1 MLEWPIPSRSKNAR
15 LMTNFLFRQTLLLSF
30 SLLVLASHLSPGH
43 ALRPQRFHQASEPI
57 RGLFGTSI
65 GDVVWSGRY
74 LWVGTENG
82 VARLDP
88 AQSSGLNSTDWVT
101 FTELNGLGRG
111 AISALDAVGDTV
123 WVATLVDSVVA
134 GQGVNQA
141 GTGLSFSHDGGDS
154 WHHIPNEFIFDP
166 TKAGFER
173 SPGTTILN
181 ACFDIAIDGEAVYAA
196 FFAGSTVRSLDQGR
210 SWEPFLP
217 GGADEIVFFAEE
229 TAADSLQMVADSLAS
244 EDADPN
250 DIAQLRAAADSLAS
264 QSFLHRTFAVIAY
277 EDTVWIGTSSG
288 IAFTFD
294 GGQHWQNAKVRLSA
308 EGTLLP
314 GHPAGNWV
322 VALERQVLPDGT
334 TAIWAGANTTTSPG
348 QTQAIS
354 VSRDLGQTWGH
365 TGPTFAWD
373 FAFTPNFVWAGTD
386 QGLLASPDPTLPTDS
401 ERVWDAIEVVDGQP
415 LTGTFVGLAAVG
427 DVLWAGAE
435 HGLGRSED
443 EGSTWRVIRDLVR
456 TRTLDD
462 RTFVSTGGV
471 PDSTALAYAAP
482 NPFAPSRE
490 TTTIVFS
497 LSRDAEVSVAIYD
510 FASSL
515 VRDLATDAPFAGG
528 VDHRILWDGLDQD
541 SQIVANG
548 TYFYRI
554 ALNTGQQAFG
564 RVVVLD

>member
-1 MLEWPIPSRSKNAR
+1 
-15 LMTNFLFRQTLLLSF
+15 MTYFFFRQAVLFSF
-30 SLLVLASHLSPGH
+30 SLLVLALHLSPGH

-65 GDVVWSGRY
+65 GDIVWSGRY
-74 LWVGTENG
+74 LWVGTESG

-88 AQSSGLNSTDWVT
+88 AQSSGLNATDWVT

-123 WVATLVDSVVA
+123 WVATLVDSVTA
-134 GQGVNQA
+134 EQGVQQA
-141 GTGLSFSHDGGDS
+141 GTGLSFSHDGGGS
-154 WHHIPNEFIFDP
+154 WHHIPNEFIFDS

-173 SPGTTILN
+173 GLGRRAIIQN
-181 ACFDIAIDGEAVYAA
+181 ACFDISIDGEAVYAA

-210 SWEPFLP
+210 TWEPFLP
-217 GGADEIVFFAEE
+217 GGADEIVFFASE
-229 TAADSLQMVADSLAS
+229 TAADSLRILADSLAS
-244 EDADPN
+244 TNADPN
-250 DIAQLRAAADSLAS
+250 DIAQLRADADSLAS
-264 QSFLHRTFAVIAY
+264 QEFLHRTFAVIAY
-277 EDTVWIGTSSG
+277 GDTVWIGTASG

-294 GGQHWQNAKVRLSA
+294 GGQHWQNAKVRLGA
-308 EGTLLP
+308 EDAPLL

-334 TAIWAGANTTTSPG
+334 TAIWAGTKTTTLPG

-386 QGLLASPDPTLPTDS
+386 QGLLASPAPTLPTDS
-401 ERVWDAIEVVDGQP
+401 ERVWDTIEVVDGQFGQP
-415 LTGTFVGLAAVG
+415 LTDAFVGLAAVG
-427 DVLWAGAE
+427 DVLWAGAD

-443 EGSTWRVIRDLVR
+443 EGNTWRVIRDLIR
-456 TRTLDD
+456 TRSLDEG
-462 RTFVSTGGV
+462 TFVSAGGV

-497 LSRDAEVSVAIYD
+497 LSQDAEVSVAIYD
-510 FASSL
+510 FASGL
-515 VRDLATDAPFAGG
+515 VRDLAADAAFVGG
-528 VDHRILWDGLDQD
+528 LDHRIRWDGLDQD
-541 SQIVANG
+541 GQRVANG

-564 RVVVLD
+564 RIVVLD

>member
-1 MLEWPIPSRSKNAR
+1 
-15 LMTNFLFRQTLLLSF
+15 MTYFFFRQAVLFSC
-30 SLLVLASHLSPGH
+30 SLLVLALHIVPGH

-65 GDVVWSGRY
+65 GDIVWSGRY
-74 LWVGTENG
+74 LWVGTESG

-123 WVATLVDSVVA
+123 WVATLVDSVTVE
-134 GQGVNQA
+134 GVRQA

-154 WHHIPNEFIFDP
+154 WQHIPNELIFDP

-181 ACFDIAIDGEAVYAA
+181 ACFDISIAGEAVYAA

-210 SWEPFLP
+210 TWEPFLP
-217 GGADEIVFFAEE
+217 GGADEIVFFAGD
-229 TAADSLQMVADSLAS
+229 TVADSLRAVADSLAS
-244 EDADPN
+244 ANADID
-250 DIAQLRAAADSLAS
+250 DIAQLHTAADSLAS

-277 EDTVWIGTSSG
+277 GDTVWIGTSSG

-294 GGQHWQNAKVRLSA
+294 GGQHWQNAKVRLGA
-308 EGTLLP
+308 EGTPIP

-322 VALERQVLPDGT
+322 VALERQTLPDGT
-334 TAIWAGANTTTSPG
+334 TAIWAGTNTTTAPG

-354 VSRDLGQTWGH
+354 VSRDLGQTWSH

-401 ERVWDAIEVVDGQP
+401 ERVWDTIEVVDGQP
-415 LTGTFVGLAAVG
+415 LTGTFAGLAGVG
-427 DVLWAGAE
+427 DVLWVGADQ
-435 HGLGRSED
+435 GLGRSED
-443 EGSTWRVIRDLVR
+443 EGSTWRIIRDLVR
-456 TRTLDD
+456 TRTIDEG
-462 RTFVSTGGV
+462 TFVSAGGV

-490 TTTIVFS
+490 TATIVFS
-497 LSRDAEVSVAIYD
+497 LSRDAAVSVAIYD
-510 FASSL
+510 FASGL
-515 VRDLATDAPFAGG
+515 VRDLAADAPFAGG
-528 VDHRILWDGLDQD
+528 VDHRILWDGLDQGG
-541 SQIVANG
+541 QLVANG

-564 RVVVLD
+564 RIVVLD

>member
-1 MLEWPIPSRSKNAR
+1 MTYFFFR
-15 LMTNFLFRQTLLLSF
+15 LSVLCSF
-30 SLLVLASHLSPGH
+30 ALLVLALHLSPGH

-65 GDVVWSGRY
+65 GDIVWSGRY
-74 LWVGTENG
+74 VWVGTESG

-88 AQSSGLNSTDWVT
+88 AQSNGLNSADWVT

-123 WVATLVDSVVA
+123 WVGTLIDSVIA
-134 GQGVNQA
+134 GQGAQQA

-166 TKAGFER
+166 SKPGFER
-173 SPGTTILN
+173 TPGTTILN
-181 ACFDIAIDGEAVYAA
+181 ACFDLSIDGEAVYAA

-210 SWEPFLP
+210 TWKPFLP
-217 GGADEIVFFAEE
+217 GGADEIVFFASE
-229 TAADSLQMVADSLAS
+229 TAADSLQSVADSLAS
-244 EDADPN
+244 ENADPSR
-250 DIAQLRAAADSLAS
+250 IAPLRAAADSLAS
-264 QSFLHRTFAVIAY
+264 QALLHRTFAVVAY
-277 EDTVWIGTSSG
+277 GDTVWIGTSGG

-294 GGQHWQNAKVRLSA
+294 GGQHWQNAKVRLSE
-308 EGTLLP
+308 EGTPLR

-322 VALERQVLPDGT
+322 VALERQILPDGT
-334 TAIWAGANTTTSPG
+334 TAIWAGTNTTAPG

-386 QGLLASPDPTLPTDS
+386 QGLLASPDPTLTTDS
-401 ERVWDAIEVVDGQP
+401 ERAWDPIEVADGEP
-415 LTGTFVGLAAVG
+415 LTGTFVGLARVG
-427 DVLWAGAE
+427 EVLWVGAE
-435 HGLGRSED
+435 QGLGRSAD
-443 EGSTWRVIRDLVR
+443 EGATWRVIRDLVR
-456 TRTLDD
+456 TRTLDEG
-462 RTFVSTGGV
+462 TFVRAGGV

-497 LSRDAEVSVAIYD
+497 LSQDAAVSVAIYD
-510 FASSL
+510 FASGL
-515 VRDLATDAPFAGG
+515 VRTLAADAPFAGD
-528 VDHRILWDGLDQD
+528 VDHRILWDGRDQD
-541 SQIVANG
+541 GQLVANG

-554 ALNTGQQAFG
+554 ALSTGQRAFG

>member
-1 MLEWPIPSRSKNAR
+1 
-15 LMTNFLFRQTLLLSF
+15 MTYLFLRQAVLFSC
-30 SLLVLASHLSPGH
+30 SLLVLALHLSPGY
-43 ALRPQRFHQASEPI
+43 ALRPEHFHQAAEPI
-57 RGLFGTSI
+57 YGLFGTSI

-74 LWVGTENG
+74 LWVGTESG

-88 AQSSGLNSTDWVT
+88 GQSSGLNSTDWVT
-101 FTELNGLGRG
+101 FTEFNGLGRG

-123 WVATLVDSVVA
+123 WVATLVDSVTA
-134 GQGVNQA
+134 GQGMNQA
-141 GTGLSFSHDGGDS
+141 GTGLSFSHDGGES

-173 SPGTTILN
+173 SPSTTILN
-181 ACFDIAIDGEAVYAA
+181 ACFDISINGEAVYAA

-210 SWEPFLP
+210 TWEPFLP
-217 GGADEIVFFAEE
+217 GGADEIVFFASD
-229 TAADSLQMVADSLAS
+229 TAADSLRIVADSLAS
-244 EDADPN
+244 ANADSSN
-250 DIAQLRAAADSLAS
+250 IAQLHTAADSLAS
-264 QSFLHRTFAVIAY
+264 QESLHRTFAVIAY
-277 EDTVWIGTSSG
+277 GDTVWIGTASG

-294 GGQHWQNAKVRLSA
+294 GGQHWQNAKVRLGA
-308 EGTLLP
+308 EGTPLL

-334 TAIWAGANTTTSPG
+334 TAIWAGTNTTASLG

-354 VSRDLGQTWGH
+354 VSRDLGQTWSH

-386 QGLLASPDPTLPTDS
+386 QGLLASPAPTLPTDS
-401 ERVWDAIEVVDGQP
+401 ERVWDTIAVVDGQP

-427 DVLWAGAE
+427 DVLWAGAD

-456 TRTLDD
+456 TRTLDEG
-462 RTFVSTGGV
+462 TFVSTGGV

-482 NPFAPSRE
+482 NPFAPSHE

-497 LSRDAEVSVAIYD
+497 LAQDAAVSVAIYD
-510 FASSL
+510 FASGL
-515 VRDLATDAPFAGG
+515 VRDLAADAPFAGG
-528 VDHRILWDGLDQD
+528 VDHRILWDGRDQD
-541 SQIVANG
+541 GQRVANG

-554 ALNTGQQAFG
+554 ALNTGQQTFG

>member
-1 MLEWPIPSRSKNAR
+1 
-15 LMTNFLFRQTLLLSF
+15 MTYFFFRQTVLFSF
-30 SLLVLASHLSPGH
+30 SLLVLALHLSPSY

-65 GDVVWSGRY
+65 GDIVWSGRY
-74 LWVGTENG
+74 LWVGTESG

-88 AQSSGLNSTDWVT
+88 AQNSGLNSTDWIT
-101 FTELNGLGRG
+101 FTEFNGLGRG

-123 WVATLVDSVVA
+123 WVATLIDSVTA
-134 GQGVNQA
+134 ERGVRQA
-141 GTGLSFSHDGGDS
+141 GTGLSFSHDGGGS

-173 SPGTTILN
+173 SPSTTILN
-181 ACFDIAIDGEAVYAA
+181 ACFDLSIDGEAVYAA

-210 SWEPFLP
+210 TWEPFLP
-217 GGADEIVFFAEE
+217 GGADEIVFFASE
-229 TAADSLQMVADSLAS
+229 TAADSLRTVADSLAS
-244 EDADPN
+244 ANAAPSN
-250 DIAQLRAAADSLAS
+250 IARLRAAADSLAS
-264 QSFLHRTFAVIAY
+264 QEFLHRTFAVIAY

-294 GGQHWQNAKVRLSA
+294 GGQHWQNAKVRLGA
-308 EGTLLP
+308 EATLLP
-314 GHPAGNWV
+314 GHLAGNWV

-334 TAIWAGANTTTSPG
+334 TAIWAGTNTTASPG

-354 VSRDLGQTWGH
+354 VSRDLGQTWSH

-386 QGLLASPDPTLPTDS
+386 QGLLASPDPTFPTDS
-401 ERVWDAIEVVDGQP
+401 ERVWDTIAVIYGQP
-415 LTGTFVGLAAVG
+415 LTGTFVGLDAVG
-427 DVLWAGAE
+427 DVLWAGAD

-443 EGSTWRVIRDLVR
+443 EGSTWRVIRDLIR
-456 TRTLDD
+456 TRTLDEG
-462 RTFVSTGGV
+462 TFVSTGGV

-482 NPFAPSRE
+482 NPFDPSRE

-497 LSRDAEVSVAIYD
+497 LSQDAEVSVVLYD
-510 FASSL
+510 FASGL
-515 VRDLATDAPFAGG
+515 VRELATNAPFAGG
-528 VDHRILWDGLDQD
+528 VDHRISWDGLDQD
-541 SQIVANG
+541 GQLVANG

>member
-1 MLEWPIPSRSKNAR
+1 MTYFFFR
-15 LMTNFLFRQTLLLSF
+15 LSVLCSF
-30 SLLVLASHLSPGH
+30 ALLVLALHLSPGH

-65 GDVVWSGRY
+65 GDIVWSGRY
-74 LWVGTENG
+74 VWVGTESG

-88 AQSSGLNSTDWVT
+88 AQSNGLNSADWVT

-123 WVATLVDSVVA
+123 WVGTLIDSVIA
-134 GQGVNQA
+134 GQGTRQA
-141 GTGLSFSHDGGDS
+141 GTGLSFSHDGGGS

-166 TKAGFER
+166 SKPGFER
-173 SPGTTILN
+173 TPGTTILN
-181 ACFDIAIDGEAVYAA
+181 ACFDLSIDGEAVYAA

-210 SWEPFLP
+210 TWEPFLP
-217 GGADEIVFFAEE
+217 GGADEIVFFASE
-229 TAADSLQMVADSLAS
+229 TTADSLQSVADSLAS
-244 EDADPN
+244 ENADPSR
-250 DIAQLRAAADSLAS
+250 IASLRTAADSLAS
-264 QSFLHRTFAVIAY
+264 QALLHRTFAVVAY
-277 EDTVWIGTSSG
+277 GDTVWIGTSGG

-294 GGQHWQNAKVRLSA
+294 GGQHWQNAKVRLSE
-308 EGTLLP
+308 EGTPLP
-314 GHPAGNWV
+314 SHPAGNWV
-322 VALERQVLPDGT
+322 VALERQILPDGT
-334 TAIWAGANTTTSPG
+334 TAIWAGTNTTAPG

-386 QGLLASPDPTLPTDS
+386 QGLLASPDPTLTTDS
-401 ERVWDAIEVVDGQP
+401 ERAWDLIEVADGQP
-415 LTGTFVGLAAVG
+415 LTGTFVGLARVG
-427 DVLWAGAE
+427 EVLWVGAE
-435 HGLGRSED
+435 QGLGRSAD
-443 EGSTWRVIRDLVR
+443 EGATWRVIRDLVR
-456 TRTLDD
+456 TRTLDEG
-462 RTFVSTGGV
+462 TFVRAGGV

-497 LSRDAEVSVAIYD
+497 LSQDAAVSVAIYD
-510 FASSL
+510 FASGL
-515 VRDLATDAPFAGG
+515 VRNLAADAPFAGG
-528 VDHRILWDGLDQD
+528 VDHRILWDGRDQD
-541 SQIVANG
+541 GQLVANG

-554 ALNTGQQAFG
+554 ALNTGQRAFG

>member
-1 MLEWPIPSRSKNAR
+1 MLEWPIAGRCKNAR
-15 LMTNFLFRQTLLLSF
+15 LMTNFLFRQTLLCSF
-30 SLLVLASHLSPGH
+30 SLLVVAPHLVPGH
-43 ALRPQRFHQASEPI
+43 ALRPQHFHQASEPI

-65 GDVVWSGRY
+65 GDIVWSGRY

-88 AQSSGLNSTDWVT
+88 AQSSGLNSADWVT

-123 WVATLVDSVVA
+123 WVATLIDSVTA
-134 GQGVNQA
+134 ERGTRQA
-141 GTGLSFSHDGGDS
+141 GTGLSFSHNGGDS

-166 TKAGFER
+166 TKVGFAR
-173 SPGTTILN
+173 SPGTPIDN
-181 ACFDIAIDGEAVYAA
+181 ACFDLSIAGEAVYAA

-210 SWEPFLP
+210 TWEPFLP
-217 GGADEIVFFAEE
+217 GGAAQIVFFAED
-229 TAADSLQMVADSLAS
+229 TAADSLRILADSLAG
-244 EDADPN
+244 ANVDPSN
-250 DIAQLRAAADSLAS
+250 IAQLRAAADSLAS

-277 EDTVWIGTSSG
+277 GDTVWIGTSSG
-288 IAFTFD
+288 VAFTFD
-294 GGQHWQNAKVRLSA
+294 GGQQWQNAKVRLDTA
-308 EGTLLP
+308 GTP
-314 GHPAGNWV
+314 RRGHPAGNWV

-334 TAIWAGANTTTSPG
+334 TAIWAGTNTTSPG

-354 VSRDLGQTWGH
+354 VSGDLGQTWSH

-373 FAFTPNFVWAGTD
+373 FAFTDNFVWAGTD
-386 QGLLASPDPTLPTDS
+386 RGLLASPDPNLPTDS
-401 ERVWDAIEVVDGQP
+401 ERVWDPIAVVDGQP
-415 LTGTFVGLAAVG
+415 LTGTFAGLAGVG

-443 EGSTWRVIRDLVR
+443 EGRTWRVLRDLVR
-456 TRTLDD
+456 TRTLDE

-510 FASSL
+510 FASGL
-515 VRDLATDAPFAGG
+515 IRDLATDAPFVGG
-528 VDHRILWDGLDQD
+528 VDHRILWDGLDQ
-541 SQIVANG
+541 SGQPVANG

-554 ALNTGQQAFG
+554 ALNTGQRAFG

>member
-1 MLEWPIPSRSKNAR
+1 
-15 LMTNFLFRQTLLLSF
+15 MTYFFFRQAVLFSC
-30 SLLVLASHLSPGH
+30 SLLVLALHIVPGH

-65 GDVVWSGRY
+65 GDIVWSGRY
-74 LWVGTENG
+74 LWVGTESG

-123 WVATLVDSVVA
+123 WVATLVDSVTVE
-134 GQGVNQA
+134 GVRQA

-154 WHHIPNEFIFDP
+154 WQHIPNELIFDP

-181 ACFDIAIDGEAVYAA
+181 ACFDISIAGEAVYAA

-210 SWEPFLP
+210 TWEPFLP
-217 GGADEIVFFAEE
+217 GGADQIVFFASD
-229 TAADSLQMVADSLAS
+229 TVADSLRAVADSLAS
-244 EDADPN
+244 ANADID
-250 DIAQLRAAADSLAS
+250 DIAQLHTAADSLAS

-277 EDTVWIGTSSG
+277 GDTVWIGTSSG

-294 GGQHWQNAKVRLSA
+294 GGQHWQNAKVRLGA
-308 EGTLLP
+308 EGTPIP

-322 VALERQVLPDGT
+322 VALERQTLPDGT
-334 TAIWAGANTTTSPG
+334 TAIWAGTNTTTAPG

-354 VSRDLGQTWGH
+354 VSRDLGQTWSH

-386 QGLLASPDPTLPTDS
+386 QGLLASPDPTLPTGS
-401 ERVWDAIEVVDGQP
+401 ERVWDTIEVVDGQP
-415 LTGTFVGLAAVG
+415 LTGTFAGLAGVG
-427 DVLWAGAE
+427 DVLWAGADQ
-435 HGLGRSED
+435 GLGRSED
-443 EGSTWRVIRDLVR
+443 EGSTWRIIRDLVR
-456 TRTLDD
+456 TRTIDEG
-462 RTFVSTGGV
+462 TFVSAGGV

-490 TTTIVFS
+490 TATIVFS
-497 LSRDAEVSVAIYD
+497 LSRDAAVSVAIYD
-510 FASSL
+510 FASGL
-515 VRDLATDAPFAGG
+515 VRDLAADAPFAGG
-528 VDHRILWDGLDQD
+528 VDHRILWDGLDQGG
-541 SQIVANG
+541 QLVANG

-564 RVVVLD
+564 RIVVLD

>member
-1 MLEWPIPSRSKNAR
+1 
-15 LMTNFLFRQTLLLSF
+15 MTHFFFRQAVLFSF
-30 SLLVLASHLSPGH
+30 LLLVLALALSPSH
-43 ALRPQRFHQASEPI
+43 ALRPERFHQEVEPI

-65 GDVVWSGRY
+65 GDIVWSGRY
-74 LWVGTENG
+74 LWVGTESG
-82 VARLDP
+82 VARLNP

-101 FTELNGLGRG
+101 FTEFNGLGRG
-111 AISALDAVGDTV
+111 AISALAAVGDTV
-123 WVATLVDSVVA
+123 WVATLTDSVIA
-134 GQGVNQA
+134 ELGVRQA

-173 SPGTTILN
+173 GPGTPINN
-181 ACFDIAIDGEAVYAA
+181 ACFDISLDGDVVYAA

-210 SWEPFLP
+210 TWEPFLP
-217 GGADEIVFFAEE
+217 GGADEIVFFATE
-229 TAADSLQMVADSLAS
+229 TAADSLRTVADSLAS
-244 EDADPN
+244 ENADPSN
-250 DIAQLRAAADSLAS
+250 IALLRAAADSLAS
-264 QSFLHRTFAVIAY
+264 QAFLHRTFAVLAY
-277 EDTVWIGTSSG
+277 EDTVWIGTSGG

-294 GGQHWQNAKVRLSA
+294 GGQHWQNAKVRLS
-308 EGTLLP
+308 EDGTPLS

-322 VALERQVLPDGT
+322 VALARQVVPDGT
-334 TAIWAGANTTTSPG
+334 TAIWAGTSTTTSPG
-348 QTQAIS
+348 QVQAIS

-386 QGLLASPDPTLPTDS
+386 QGLLASPDPARPTDS
-401 ERVWDAIEVVDGQP
+401 ERVWDTIEVVDGQA
-415 LTGTFVGLAAVG
+415 LTGTFVGLAGVG

-443 EGSTWRVIRDLVR
+443 EGSTWRLIRDLVR
-456 TRTLDD
+456 TPSLDEGA
-462 RTFVSTGGV
+462 FVSTGGV

-497 LSRDAEVSVAIYD
+497 LSQNAEVSVAIYD
-510 FASSL
+510 FASGL

-528 VDHRILWDGLDQD
+528 LDHRILWDGLDRDGQL
-541 SQIVANG
+541 VANG

-554 ALNTGQQAFG
+554 ALNTGQRAFG
-564 RVVVLD
+564 RIVVLD

>member
-1 MLEWPIPSRSKNAR
+1 
-15 LMTNFLFRQTLLLSF
+15 MTYFSFRQAVLFSC
-30 SLLVLASHLSPGH
+30 SLLVLALHLSPGH
-43 ALRPQRFHQASEPI
+43 ALRPQRFHQAAEPI

-74 LWVGTENG
+74 LWVGTESG

-123 WVATLVDSVVA
+123 WVATLVDSVTA
-134 GQGVNQA
+134 ERGVKQA
-141 GTGLSFSHDGGDS
+141 GTGLSFSHDGGGS
-154 WHHIPNEFIFDP
+154 WHHIPNEFIFDL
-166 TKAGFER
+166 TQAGFER
-173 SPGTTILN
+173 GLGRGATIDN
-181 ACFDIAIDGEAVYAA
+181 ACFDISIDGEAVYAA

-210 SWEPFLP
+210 TWEPFLP
-217 GGADEIVFFAEE
+217 GGADEIVFFASD
-229 TAADSLQMVADSLAS
+229 TAADSLRMVADSLAS
-244 EDADPN
+244 TNADPSN
-250 DIAQLRAAADSLAS
+250 IAQLHAAADSLAS

-277 EDTVWIGTSSG
+277 GDTVWIGTASG

-294 GGQHWQNAKVRLSA
+294 GGQHWQNAKVRLGA
-308 EGTLLP
+308 EGTPLP

-322 VALERQVLPDGT
+322 VALERQTLLDGT
-334 TAIWAGANTTTSPG
+334 TAIWAGTNTTSSVG
-348 QTQAIS
+348 QTQAFS

-401 ERVWDAIEVVDGQP
+401 ERVWDPIDVVDGQP

-443 EGSTWRVIRDLVR
+443 EGNTWRVIRDLIR
-456 TRTLDD
+456 TRTLDEG
-462 RTFVSTGGV
+462 TFVSTGGV

-490 TTTIVFS
+490 TATIVFS
-497 LSRDAEVSVAIYD
+497 LSQDAEVSVAIYD
-510 FASSL
+510 FASGL
-515 VRDLATDAPFAGG
+515 VRDLAAGVPFAGG
-528 VDHRILWDGLDQD
+528 VDHRILWDGLDRDGQP
-541 SQIVANG
+541 VANG
-548 TYFYRI
+548 TYFYRL

-564 RVVVLD
+564 RIVVLD

>member
-1 MLEWPIPSRSKNAR
+1 
-15 LMTNFLFRQTLLLSF
+15 MTYFFFRQAVLFSF
-30 SLLVLASHLSPGH
+30 SLLVLALHLVPGH

-74 LWVGTENG
+74 LWVGTESG
-82 VARLDP
+82 VARLNP
-88 AQSSGLNSTDWVT
+88 AQSSGLKATDWVT

-111 AISALDAVGDTV
+111 AISALAAVGDTA
-123 WVATLVDSVVA
+123 WVATLVDSVTA
-134 GQGVNQA
+134 GQGVKQA
-141 GTGLSFSHDGGDS
+141 GTGLSFSHDGGGS

-173 SPGTTILN
+173 TPGTPIDN
-181 ACFDIAIDGEAVYAA
+181 ACFDIFIDGEAVYAA
-196 FFAGSTVRSLDQGR
+196 FFAGSTVRSLNQGR
-210 SWEPFLP
+210 TWEPVLP
-217 GGADEIVFFAEE
+217 GGADEIVFFASE
-229 TAADSLQMVADSLAS
+229 TAADSLLIVADSLARAS
-244 EDADPN
+244 ADPSN
-250 DIAQLRAAADSLAS
+250 IAGLRAAADSLAS
-264 QSFLHRTFAVIAY
+264 QAFLHRTFAVLAY
-277 EDTVWIGTSSG
+277 GDTVWIGTASG

-294 GGQHWQNAKVRLSA
+294 GGQHWQNAKVRLGE
-308 EGTLLP
+308 EGTPLL

-334 TAIWAGANTTTSPG
+334 TAIWAGTNTTSPD

-354 VSRDLGQTWGH
+354 VSRDLGQTWSH

-386 QGLLASPDPTLPTDS
+386 QGLLASPDPALPTDA

-415 LTGTFVGLAAVG
+415 LTGTFVGLAGVG
-427 DVLWAGAE
+427 EVLWAGAE

-443 EGSTWRVIRDLVR
+443 EGSTWRVIRDLIR
-456 TRTLDD
+456 TRTLDEG
-462 RTFVSTGGV
+462 TFVSAGGV
-471 PDSTALAYAAP
+471 RDSTALAYAAP

-490 TTTIVFS
+490 ATTIVFS
-497 LSRDAEVSVAIYD
+497 LSQDAEVSVAIYD
-510 FASSL
+510 FASGL
-515 VRDLATDAPFAGG
+515 VRDLAADAPFAGG
-528 VDHRILWDGLDQD
+528 LDHRILWDGLDQD
-541 SQIVANG
+541 GQLVANG

>member
-1 MLEWPIPSRSKNAR
+1 
-15 LMTNFLFRQTLLLSF
+15 MTYLFFRQAVLLSC
-30 SLLVLASHLSPGH
+30 SLLVLALHLSPGY
-43 ALRPQRFHQASEPI
+43 ALRPQRFHQASEPV

-74 LWVGTENG
+74 LWVGTESG

-123 WVATLVDSVVA
+123 WVATLVDSVTA

-166 TKAGFER
+166 TKVGFER
-173 SPGTTILN
+173 SPSTTIQN
-181 ACFDIAIDGEAVYAA
+181 ACFDLSIDGEAVYAA

-210 SWEPFLP
+210 TWEPFLP
-217 GGADEIVFFAEE
+217 GGADEIVFFASD
-229 TAADSLQMVADSLAS
+229 TAADSLRIVADSLAS
-244 EDADPN
+244 ANADSSN
-250 DIAQLRAAADSLAS
+250 IAQLHTAADSLAS
-264 QSFLHRTFAVIAY
+264 QESLHRTFAVIAY
-277 EDTVWIGTSSG
+277 GDTVWIGTASG
-288 IAFTFD
+288 VAFTFD
-294 GGQHWQNAKVRLSA
+294 GGQHWQNAKVCLGA
-308 EGTLLP
+308 EGTPLP

-322 VALERQVLPDGT
+322 VALERQTLPDGT
-334 TAIWAGANTTTSPG
+334 TTIWAGTRTTTLPG

-354 VSRDLGQTWGH
+354 VSRDLGQTWSH

-401 ERVWDAIEVVDGQP
+401 ERVWDTIAVVDGRLGQP
-415 LTGTFVGLAAVG
+415 LTGTFIGLAAVG
-427 DVLWAGAE
+427 DVLWAGAD

-443 EGSTWRVIRDLVR
+443 EGNTWRVIRDLIR
-456 TRTLDD
+456 TRSLDEG
-462 RTFVSTGGV
+462 TFVSTGGV

-497 LSRDAEVSVAIYD
+497 LSQDAEISVAIYD
-510 FASSL
+510 FASGL
-515 VRDLATDAPFAGG
+515 VRDLAADAPFAGG
-528 VDHRILWDGLDQD
+528 VDHRILWDGRDQD
-541 SQIVANG
+541 GQRVANG

-554 ALNTGQQAFG
+554 ALNTGQQTFG

>member
-1 MLEWPIPSRSKNAR
+1 
-15 LMTNFLFRQTLLLSF
+15 MTYFFFRQAVLFSF
-30 SLLVLASHLSPGH
+30 SLLVLALHLAPGH

-74 LWVGTENG
+74 LWVGTESG

-88 AQSSGLNSTDWVT
+88 AQSSGLKATDWVT

-111 AISALDAVGDTV
+111 AISALAAVGDTA
-123 WVATLVDSVVA
+123 WVATLVDSVTA
-134 GQGVNQA
+134 GQGVKQA

-173 SPGTTILN
+173 APGTPIDN
-181 ACFDIAIDGEAVYAA
+181 ACFDIFIDGEAVYAA

-210 SWEPFLP
+210 TWEPFLP
-217 GGADEIVFFAEE
+217 GGADEIVFFASE
-229 TAADSLQMVADSLAS
+229 TAADSLLIVADSLARANAEPS
-244 EDADPN
+244 N
-250 DIAQLRAAADSLAS
+250 IAGLRAAADSLAS
-264 QSFLHRTFAVIAY
+264 QAFLHRTFAVLAY
-277 EDTVWIGTSSG
+277 GDTVWIGTASG
-288 IAFTFD
+288 VAFTFD
-294 GGQHWQNAKVRLSA
+294 GGQHWQNAKVRLGE
-308 EGTLLP
+308 EGTPLL

-334 TAIWAGANTTTSPG
+334 TAIWAGTNTTSPD

-354 VSRDLGQTWGH
+354 VSRDLGQTWSH

-386 QGLLASPDPTLPTDS
+386 QGLLASPDPALPTDA

-415 LTGTFVGLAAVG
+415 LTGTFVGLAGVG

-443 EGSTWRVIRDLVR
+443 EGSTWRVIRDLIR
-456 TRTLDD
+456 TRTLDEG
-462 RTFVSTGGV
+462 TFVSAGGV
-471 PDSTALAYAAP
+471 RDSTALAYAAP

-490 TTTIVFS
+490 ATTIVFS
-497 LSRDAEVSVAIYD
+497 LSQDAEVSVAIYD
-510 FASSL
+510 FASGL
-515 VRDLATDAPFAGG
+515 VRDLAADAPFAGG
-528 VDHRILWDGLDQD
+528 LDHRILWDGLDQD
-541 SQIVANG
+541 GQLVANG

>member
-1 MLEWPIPSRSKNAR
+1 MTYFFFR
-15 LMTNFLFRQTLLLSF
+15 LSVLCSF
-30 SLLVLASHLSPGH
+30 ALLVLALHLSPGY
-43 ALRPQRFHQASEPI
+43 ALRPQRFHQESEPI

-65 GDVVWSGRY
+65 GDIVWSGRY
-74 LWVGTENG
+74 VWVGTESG

-88 AQSSGLNSTDWVT
+88 AQSNGLNSADWVT

-123 WVATLVDSVVA
+123 WVGTLIDSVIA
-134 GQGVNQA
+134 GQGTRQA
-141 GTGLSFSHDGGDS
+141 GTGLSFSHDGGGS

-166 TKAGFER
+166 SKPGFER
-173 SPGTTILN
+173 TPGTTILN
-181 ACFDIAIDGEAVYAA
+181 ACFDLSIDGEAVYAA

-210 SWEPFLP
+210 TWEPFLP
-217 GGADEIVFFAEE
+217 GGADEIVFFASE
-229 TAADSLQMVADSLAS
+229 TAADSLQSVADSLAS
-244 EDADPN
+244 ENADPSR
-250 DIAQLRAAADSLAS
+250 IAPLRTAADSLAS
-264 QSFLHRTFAVIAY
+264 QALLHRTFAVVAY
-277 EDTVWIGTSSG
+277 GDTVWIGTSGG

-294 GGQHWQNAKVRLSA
+294 GGQHWQNAKVRLSE
-308 EGTLLP
+308 EGTPLR

-322 VALERQVLPDGT
+322 VALERQILPDGT
-334 TAIWAGANTTTSPG
+334 TAIWAGTNTTSPG

-386 QGLLASPDPTLPTDS
+386 QGLLASPDPTLTTDS
-401 ERVWDAIEVVDGQP
+401 ERAWDPIEVADGEP
-415 LTGTFVGLAAVG
+415 LTGTFVGLARVG
-427 DVLWAGAE
+427 EVLWVGAE
-435 HGLGRSED
+435 QGLGRSAD
-443 EGSTWRVIRDLVR
+443 EGATWRVIRDLVR
-456 TRTLDD
+456 TRTLDEGN
-462 RTFVSTGGV
+462 FVRAGGV

-497 LSRDAEVSVAIYD
+497 LSQDAAVSVAIYD
-510 FASSL
+510 FASGL
-515 VRDLATDAPFAGG
+515 VRNLAADASFVGG
-528 VDHRILWDGLDQD
+528 VDHRILWDGRDQD
-541 SQIVANG
+541 GQLVANG

-554 ALNTGQQAFG
+554 ALNTGQRAFG